1 MGRFCGSFSC
11 FLFCFPAAVPII
23 LFAKGRD
30 ILLTIVFFALW
41 LIFNGRFTVELAL
54 FGLAISLALT
64 AFVRRFMLKDWS
76 FRKEVSILR
85 KTPAF
90 LRYCWLLV
98 KEITLANEQVLH
110 LILSNRREVQP
121 KLATFKTKLVS
132 PVSRVIL
139 ADCITLT
146 PGTITVSLEDD
157 TYVVHCLDESFEEG
171 LVDSSFEKR
180 LSVLEK
186 IGAGKEDAHA

>member
-1 MGRFCGSFSC
+1 M
-11 FLFCFPAAVPII
+11 
-23 LFAKGRD
+23 
-30 ILLTIVFFALW
+30 LTIVFFALW